1 MHVAT
6 CLTVEDPRSGVASV
20 VYDCDL
26 RPGGCS
32 RCENAHRLCPGYP
45 DQNQLRICD
54 QSSETMIKA
63 QASKTAVVKIA
74 SSSARP
80 AVPHGTRLSSQ
91 SGNLDTAINIRA
103 SSSIGDDDQ
112 CLAFFFH
119 NYVVNNNKFHPS
131 ISVAGNKYLFA
142 SIKALSI
149 AGLSKY
155 HSDTRLSHLARH
167 QYVQALQL
175 TNTALSDPQSA
186 MRDETLL
193 AIVVLTSYETLT
205 GGLNRSLEAWV
216 QHING
221 ATTLL
226 RLRGIDGIKHTD
238 GRILTMHVIAF
249 INITCL
255 LNDLPI
261 PPFIYDLQSRIFEFL
276 YRPES
281 PAARYQQVSLEF
293 ADFNYAFQHHLF
305 STPEDVIARA
315 TGIEAE
321 MTAALVDMPIHWK
334 AETLPPARMPD
345 DKTLKGGVPNFEL
358 QYKDQATSYVWNS
371 FYSSR
376 ILLRQAVLKTVQH
389 VESQNGDKSKYE
401 NLKLRCHSIMRD
413 CQTHILASIPPFMRS
428 QSYTGFLLPGR
439 RIQDP
444 AEIGGPQDLQN
455 ASNEPSKSDRELIPE
470 AFVSELPVMH
480 ALGGY
485 GFLWPLYVVGYC
497 STTTPEIL
505 EYVKE
510 MYQVLGKTMKIEQ
523 ALVLKDMLC
532 SVSSSV

>member
-1 MHVAT
+1 MRVAT

-26 RPGGCS
+26 RPGSCS
-32 RCENAHRLCPGYP
+32 RCKNANRLCPGYP
-45 DQNQLRICD
+45 DQNELRICD

-63 QASKTAVVKIA
+63 QAQKTVVVKIA
-74 SSSARP
+74 SSSTRP

-91 SGNLDTAINIRA
+91 SGNLNTAINIRA

-119 NYVVNNNKFHPS
+119 NYVVNNKKFHPS
-131 ISVAGNKYLFA
+131 ISVVGNKHLFA

-249 INITCL
+249 INIACL

-281 PAARYQQVSLEF
+281 PAARYQQVSLQF
-293 ADFNYAFQHHLF
+293 ADFNHAFRHHLF

-389 VESQNGDKSKYE
+389 VESQDGDKSKYE

-413 CQTHILASIPPFMRS
+413 CQTHILASIPSFMRS

-444 AEIGGPQDLQN
+444 AEIGDPQTLQN

-505 EYVKE
+505 EYVKD

-523 ALVLKDMLC
+523 ALVLEDMLC